1 MITCL
6 LAAVCALGF
15 TQADDGYLYR
25 TLMVRAAPG
34 QLLEV
39 IELLK
44 DRAPAYEAAG
54 GHPPLMMRHS
64 QGDQWDLLL
73 LYPMGSF
80 ADYFSTER
88 RAQRDEAWAAS
99 GISDTEFERTFNEL
113 VSWRED
119 LYVLGP
125 RLEQVQRSFAD
136 NAYYHVE
143 MFIALP
149 GKREALLEERRMENA
164 YLAGIDRPL
173 NLIFTRVA
181 GAPWDLYTIG
191 FYRDVK
197 HWAAVA
203 DVPPERREAS
213 ARAAGFEG
221 ADRIGTYMR
230 TLIQL
235 HHDTLATAV
244 N

>member
-1 MITCL
+1 
-6 LAAVCALGF
+6 
-15 TQADDGYLYR
+15 
-25 TLMVRAAPG
+25 MVRAAPG

-44 DRAPAYEAAG
+44 DRAPVYDAAG
-54 GHPPLMMRHS
+54 GHPPLLMRHS

-80 ADYFSTER
+80 ADYFSAER
-88 RAQRDEAWAAS
+88 RAQRDNSAAAS
-99 GISDTEFERTFNEL
+99 GMSDAEFERALNAL

-119 LYVLGP
+119 LYVTGP
-125 RLEQVQRSFAD
+125 PLDEVRRSFAD

-149 GKREALLEERRMENA
+149 GKRQALLEERRMENA
-164 YLAGIDRPL
+164 YLAAIDRPL

-181 GAPWDLYTIG
+181 GAAWDLYTIG
-191 FYRDVK
+191 FYTDVK
-197 HWAAVA
+197 HWAAIA
-203 DVPPERREAS
+203 DVPYERREAS

-221 ADRIGTYMR
+221 ANRIGTYMR

-244 N
+244 Y

>member
-1 MITCL
+1 MFAPL
-6 LAAVCALGF
+6 LAVLLGIGSPQ
-15 TQADDGYLYR
+15 TDGDYLYR
-25 TLMVRAAPG
+25 TLMLRAAPG

-39 IELLK
+39 IELFK
-44 DRAPAYEAAG
+44 DRSPAYEAAG
-54 GHPPLMMRHS
+54 GHSPLMMRHS

-73 LYPMGSF
+73 LYPMGNF

-88 RAQRDEAWAAS
+88 VARRENAAAESGMSEA
-99 GISDTEFERTFNEL
+99 EFERTLAGL

-119 LYVLGP
+119 LFVLGP
-125 RLEQVQRSFAD
+125 PLQEVQRAFAE

-149 GKREALLEERRMENA
+149 GRRDALLEERRMENA
-164 YLAGIDRPL
+164 YLKGIDRPL

-181 GAPWDLYTIG
+181 GAAWDLYTIG
-191 FYRDVK
+191 FYSDVK

-203 DVPPERREAS
+203 DVPSEDREAS
-213 ARAAGFEG
+213 ARDAGFEG